1 MAIYRYKRSVL
12 VDFIIERPFFPSDWT
27 RADLAF
33 LRIGRVP
40 AGIGYCRPW
49 SHCHT
54 RADPSGGG
62 FASVAT
68 EATPVETCHRH
79 VSKSRLSNPQ
89 PPSAKTEKG
98 HSFWNV
104 LLFWWKVV
112 DSNHR
117 SHRRQIYSLEHPR
130 RMSNDFRGIP
140 LLFPCSLLHSTNN
153 NSLVR
158 FFSSLFGFVSE
169 DAFAH
174 LLSFH
179 CFQGKN
185 LTHLLSS

>member
-40 AGIGYCRPW
+40 AMIGYCRPW

-54 RADPSGGG
+54 PACPSGGG

-79 VSKSRLSNPQ
+79 VSKPAFESIPPDTKKKNRYSNEYRFFCGRWWIRT
-89 PPSAKTEKG
+89 TEVIDDR
-98 HSFWNV
+98 FTV
-104 LLFWWKVV
+104 
-112 DSNHR
+112 
-117 SHRRQIYSLEHPR
+117 
-130 RMSNDFRGIP
+130 
-140 LLFPCSLLHSTNN
+140 CSLWPLGKPSIFDYQLDWSWWTDLNPRPADYKSAALPTELHQ
-153 NSLVR
+153 R
-158 FFSSLFGFVSE
+158 FVKPSVS
-169 DAFAH
+169 A
-174 LLSFH
+174 
-179 CFQGKN
+179 
-185 LTHLLSS
+185 TYI